1 MTGTGKKGRIW
12 AFCAALLFLLFAAPA
27 QAAVT
32 ISFYSH
38 DLRLFDGLQTDFPH
52 GFVLLSGTTADGEQ
66 VKHNFGFSAVNI
78 FIDVLWHPVKGALD
92 DEPLPTG
99 YVAEATQHLSFVI
112 SDDQYRA
119 VMAVVD
125 KWRTWPQ
132 PSYDIDTHNFVNFV
146 KEIAQAVGLSV
157 SEDKKFIHAPK
168 EFLADVAARNPRF
181 ASSGAVAAAPMT
193 PPAPAAPAADNSAA
207 LQQRLQQL
215 RDDVANKRN

>member
-1 MTGTGKKGRIW
+1 MTGSGKRGRIW
-12 AFCAALLFLLFAAPA
+12 AFCAAFLFLLFAAPA

-38 DLRLFDGLQTDFPH
+38 DLRLFDGLDTDFPH
-52 GFVLLSGTTADGEQ
+52 GFVLLSGTTADGAP

-132 PSYDIDTHNFVNFV
+132 PSYDIDTHNCVTFV

-157 SEDKKFIHAPK
+157 SEDKKFIRAPK
-168 EFLADVAARNPRF
+168 EFLADVAARNTPHTV
-181 ASSGAVAAAPMT
+181 SGGMP
-193 PPAPAAPAADNSAA
+193 PPAPLPPAPDNSAA